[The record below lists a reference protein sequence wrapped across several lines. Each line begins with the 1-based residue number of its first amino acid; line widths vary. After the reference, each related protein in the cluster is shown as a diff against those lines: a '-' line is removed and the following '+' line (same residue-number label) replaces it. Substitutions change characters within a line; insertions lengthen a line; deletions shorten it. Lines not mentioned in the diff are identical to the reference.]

1 MENSILIYLVK
12 ASVALALFFGLY
24 LLLFRRDT
32 FLVTKR
38 ICLLAS
44 LLFSALIPFITL
56 HFSADENPRI
66 PTSWL
71 SEVVVVPFSNE
82 NQETM
87 QALDWQSTLVAT
99 LFLVSSLFLIRFGL
113 QLFEVFHLKYRN
125 LSQKATGYTLVQ
137 ISEKKVSP
145 FSFFK
150 WIFAGANAWELDT
163 ENEILRH
170 EMVHVKQWHSIDVML
185 SELFCIAFWW
195 NPVVWF
201 YRREI
206 RINHEYLADRGV
218 LRVGYNPQQ
227 YQYLL
232 LQTLTITNRIPINNH
247 FNVSQLKQR
256 IAMMNKKQSPW
267 LSATKYLL
275 FLPLSVLLIA
285 GNAVKASQIKILN
298 EIAENTAIGKSIQN
312 TLGEDEKI
320 QANNDLEQAEADRKA
335 SNNQEKNIALGDQ
348 QKEVKKAKAFM
359 GVEQMPQF
367 PGGTQAMM
375 DYLSKSIRYPEVAAK
390 NGIQGRVTVRFIVDE
405 TGAVTD
411 IAVIKGLDP
420 SCDQEAIRVVKAM
433 PKWIPGK
440 QKGQAVPVYY
450 TLPISYRLKGKE
462 SSNTKVTVQVSDLPS
477 KENFNENVLFL
488 VDGKVTPAEAALKLG
503 QSNQIDHINV
513 IKDKS
518 KIAAFGDIAKGK
530 NGVIEITIKK
540 EK

>member
-312 TLGEDEKI
+312 TQDHDEKI

-348 QKEVKKAKAFM
+348 QKEAKKAKAFT

-367 PGGTQAMM
+367 PGGAQAMM

-450 TLPISYRLKGKE
+450 TMPISYRLE
-462 SSNTKVTVQVSDLPS
+462 
-477 KENFNENVLFL
+477 
-488 VDGKVTPAEAALKLG
+488 
-503 QSNQIDHINV
+503 
-513 IKDKS
+513 
-518 KIAAFGDIAKGK
+518 
-530 NGVIEITIKK
+530 
-540 EK
+540 